1 MLFTGCDTVSVRV
14 ALGRCGDENR
24 FPCNAGVVLYNLPY
38 MRQSYHDLVTFAM
51 HAPGLHFGDKYGPAD
66 QGALNQFYEG
76 EMRSKCSLPETFNAK
91 PYKLGNLD
99 SLDDVFVLHFHGP
112 KPQHYLDFASNC
124 GCGPFSKAVGGGNF
138 VRLCREGLINLCS
151 LHLNIPESAPSEGSW
166 GSLVELQ
173 RKGCKKWLEDS

>member
-1 MLFTGCDTVSVRV
+1 
-14 ALGRCGDENR
+14 
-24 FPCNAGVVLYNLPY
+24 
-38 MRQSYHDLVTFAM
+38 
-51 HAPGLHFGDKYGPAD
+51 
-66 QGALNQFYEG
+66 
-76 EMRSKCSLPETFNAK
+76 MRSKCSLPETFNAK